1 VKAADALIDVAELAD
16 RLAGPSAPIVLDVR
30 WRLGGP
36 PGRDEYLNGHI
47 PGAVFLDLDEQLT
60 GPPGAGGRHPLPDP
74 VRLQGELRGAGLRDG
89 YPVVVYD
96 HGDGMPAARAWWT
109 LRWAGLADVR
119 VLDGGFAAWT
129 AGDARG
135 AGSDRRSSA
144 GDARGAGSGRPTEP
158 GRATLPP
165 GDITVRPGGLPV
177 VDAAGAAA
185 LAEGGTLLDARAA
198 ARFRGE
204 TEPIDPVA
212 GHIPGARN
220 LPAAELVGADG
231 RLLPAGALRER
242 FRAAGVPDAGP
253 VGAYCGSGVTA
264 AQTVLAL
271 TVAGYPDPALYVGS
285 WSDWITDPERPVA
298 TA

>member
-1 VKAADALIDVAELAD
+1 VKPADALIDVAELAD

-60 GPPGAGGRHPLPDP
+60 GPPGAGGRHPLPDA

-135 AGSDRRSSA
+135 AGSGRRSSA